1 MPPAARSP
9 AQRRGARSGGT
20 IGYIGFDGAMDSSIV
35 IRTFAV
41 KDRSVTFQ
49 AGGGIVADSDP
60 AEEYD
65 ETLAKARALI
75 AALSPASG
83 GR

>member
-1 MPPAARSP
+1 
-9 AQRRGARSGGT
+9 
-20 IGYIGFDGAMDSSIV
+20 MDSSIV

-41 KDRSVTFQ
+41 RDRTVTFQ
-49 AGGGIVADSDP
+49 TGGGIVADSSP
-60 AEEYD
+60 AEEFD

-75 AALSPASG
+75 AALSPASA

>member
-1 MPPAARSP
+1 MEIIAELEPT
-9 AQRRGARSGGT
+9 QRGPYCGT

-75 AALSPASG
+75 AALSPAG
-83 GR
+83 ADR